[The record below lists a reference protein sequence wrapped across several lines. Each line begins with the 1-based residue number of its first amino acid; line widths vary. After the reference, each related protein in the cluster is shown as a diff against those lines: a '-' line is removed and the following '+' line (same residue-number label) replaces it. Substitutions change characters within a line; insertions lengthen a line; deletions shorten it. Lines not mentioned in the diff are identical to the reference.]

1 MPGWCSYNL
10 WGLPPSGRF
19 QMPLVSIV
27 VPAYNVENYIE
38 TCLRSLLS
46 QTLHDIEVVCV
57 DDASTDGTGRIV
69 QELAKSDSRLYYVRN
84 ERNLNLFAT
93 RHVGAARTTGTYVT
107 FLDADD
113 EFVPET
119 CEKLVEQMSR
129 DEVDVLHFGVH
140 VVAEPWCDKKT
151 VDGIEKTMNPVER
164 RLEGKDLLKTCFLDW
179 AYDYNLNHKLYN
191 GELIRRVLGGLGLT
205 PGISAAEDVVE
216 YFAVALEAKSYRAI
230 SPSEYYVYHVGRGQT
245 GSEGVSPAGFARS
258 STLKRRCCDVL
269 SDYLSKTGALSDTVV
284 SHCLSSVFR
293 HELEHTMNVWQ
304 DEVPLNVRSETLR
317 TALDLWDERDV
328 ARELYRF
335 LRDDAYGVAHGEMDD
350 ESRVR
355 LRERLEVNKAC
366 LEACVPQSQLW
377 KDSGELDAMRR
388 SARTHYG
395 EFLDALL
402 QGGSGIEESAGQIMT
417 ASSRE
422 ERCACLDGAL
432 SHNRPDQVFSAI
444 FSRIFEDGRFEAI
457 STLQG
462 ARSLAVSRTSV
473 HTVGLYYFQLA
484 GGGAEAVTISLAKM
498 FISKGYR
505 VVLLCDVLP
514 PEGTIP
520 AGSSLVLLPDFR
532 TSGPANYLRRA
543 HVLEEALVRHG
554 VDVLVYSQWLSHCLE
569 WDQFV
574 TKALGIAFVVHTHGS
589 FTNLVDQS
597 SEDEFALPVNYR
609 LCDAVVCLDRID
621 AAFWGQFN
629 PRVFT
634 TANQCSITT
643 TDTPRAP
650 LSSHDI
656 IWVGRLSAE
665 EKRPEDAIRIIAKVR
680 SAVPDARLLLVGPGD
695 ESEVRSL
702 QALAESEGVSDAV
715 ELLGPCK
722 DVPELMQKAS
732 VHLMTSPSEGFSL
745 VVAESKTCGVP
756 CVMYKLHIRFSREA
770 RGLINVPQ
778 GNVDAAAEKIAQLL
792 HDDALRKEMG
802 AEARRSAK
810 DLEDFDIV
818 GLWEQILEASVSEH
832 AAPACSDELQREMQ
846 EVLCKAA
853 YAKVLV
859 RNREL
864 HESREKI
871 AKLEQRASR
880 LESELS
886 ALRSSKTYRAGEAVA
901 APIHVLRRIVGESGK

>member
-1 MPGWCSYNL
+1 
-10 WGLPPSGRF
+10 
-19 QMPLVSIV
+19 MPLVSIV
-27 VPAYNVENYIE
+27 VPAYNVEKYIE
-38 TCLRSLLS
+38 ACLRSLLS
-46 QTLHDIEVVCV
+46 QTLRDIEVICV
-57 DDASTDGTGRIV
+57 DDASTDGTARIV
-69 QELAKSDSRLYYVRN
+69 QELAKSDSRLHYFRN

-113 EFVPET
+113 ELVPEA
-119 CEKLVEQMSR
+119 CEKLVDQMTR
-129 DEVDVLHFGVH
+129 AEVDVLHFGVR

-151 VDGIEKTMNPVER
+151 VAGIEKTMNPVER
-164 RLEGKDLLKTCFLDW
+164 RLEGRDILTACFLDW
-179 AYDYNLNHKLYN
+179 AYDYNLNHKLYK
-191 GELIRRVLGGLGLT
+191 GELIRRVLDGLGLT

-216 YFAVALEAKSYRAI
+216 YFAVALEAHTYRAI

-245 GSEGVSPAGFARS
+245 GTEGVSPAGFARS
-258 STLKRRCCDVL
+258 STLKHRCCDVL
-269 SDYLSKTGALSDTVV
+269 SAYLNKIGAMGDAVV

-304 DEVPLNVRSETLR
+304 DEVPLEARHETLG
-317 TALDLWDERDV
+317 TALGLWDERDV

-335 LRDDAYGVAHGEMDD
+335 LRDDAYAVAHGEMDD
-350 ESRVR
+350 ESRAR

-366 LEACVPQSQLW
+366 LEACLPQSQLW

-395 EFLDALL
+395 EFLDTLL
-402 QGGSGIEESAGQIMT
+402 HGGCGIEDSADQIM
-417 ASSRE
+417 AAGSRE
-422 ERCACLDGAL
+422 ERCTRLDTAL
-432 SHNRPDQVFSAI
+432 SRNRPDRVFSAI

-462 ARSLAVSRTSV
+462 ARSLAVSHASVRTI
-473 HTVGLYYFQLA
+473 GLYYFQLA

-498 FISKGYR
+498 FISQGCR

-520 AGSSLVLLPDFR
+520 AGSALVLLPDFR

-554 VDVLVYSQWLSHCLE
+554 VDVLIYSQWLSHCLE

-574 TKALGIAFVVHTHGS
+574 TKALGVAFVVHTHGS

-609 LCDAVVCLDRID
+609 LSDAVVCLDQID

-634 TANQCSITT
+634 TVNQCSITT
-643 TDTPRAP
+643 KDTPQAP
-650 LSSHDI
+650 LSSHTV
-656 IWVGRLSAE
+656 IWVGRLSSS

-680 SAVPDARLLLVGPGD
+680 SAVPDVRLLLVGPGED
-695 ESEVRSL
+695 DEVRSL
-702 QALAESEGVSDAV
+702 RALAESEGVSEAV
-715 ELLGPCK
+715 EFLGPRK
-722 DVPELMQKAS
+722 DVPKLMQRSA
-732 VHLMTSPSEGFSL
+732 VHLMTSPSEGFPL

-756 CVMYKLHIRFSREA
+756 CVMYSLHIRFSREE
-770 RGLINVPQ
+770 RGLVNVPQ

-792 HDDALRKEMG
+792 HNNALRKEMG
-802 AEARRSAK
+802 DEARRSAR
-810 DLEDFDIV
+810 DLEEVAIES
-818 GLWEQILEASVSEH
+818 LWEKILKASVSIH
-832 AAPACSDELQREMQ
+832 PVIACPDGLQQEMQ
-846 EVLCKAA
+846 EVLCRAA
-853 YAKVLV
+853 YEKVLA

-864 HESREKI
+864 RESSEKI
-871 AKLEQRASR
+871 AELQKKTSHLEG
-880 LESELS
+880 ELS
-886 ALRSSKTYRAGEAVA
+886 SLRTSKTYRVGETLA
-901 APIHVLRRIVGESGK
+901 APIRVFRRIVGESDK

>member
-1 MPGWCSYNL
+1 
-10 WGLPPSGRF
+10 
-19 QMPLVSIV
+19 MPLVSIV

-164 RLEGKDLLKTCFLDW
+164 RLEGKDILKTCFLDW

-335 LRDDAYGVAHGEMDD
+335 LRDDAHALSQMNLSSSSAKVTLDRFET
-350 ESRVR
+350 
-355 LRERLEVNKAC
+355 NKAC
-366 LEACVPQSQLW
+366 LEGLLPEAQLW
-377 KDSGELDAMRR
+377 NSGEDSFLAMRESARTYYEELLDAM
-388 SARTHYG
+388 ARNHDSSDDDAAWIMAERDG
-395 EFLDALL
+395 RCSRLDRVL
-402 QGGSGIEESAGQIMT
+402 AGK
-417 ASSRE
+417 
-422 ERCACLDGAL
+422 
-432 SHNRPDQVFSAI
+432 RPDETFAAL
-444 FSRIFEDGRFEAI
+444 FRRIFVDGRFEAI

-462 ARSLAVSRTSV
+462 AESLHVTRSEVK
-473 HTVGLYYFQLA
+473 TVGLYYFRLA
-484 GGGAEAVTISLAKM
+484 GGGAEEVTCSLASM
-498 FISKGYR
+498 FLREGYR
-505 VVLLCDVLP
+505 VVLLCDILP
-514 PEGTIP
+514 PVGSIP
-520 AGSSLVLLPDFR
+520 PGAALVRLPDLG
-532 TSGPANYLRRA
+532 TTNPDNYLRRG
-543 HVLEEALVRHG
+543 HVLEEAMRRHK
-554 VDVLVYSQWLSHCLE
+554 VDLFICSQWQSHCLE

-574 TKALGIAFVVHTHGS
+574 IKALGIAFVVHTHGS
-589 FTNLVDQS
+589 CTHIIAHD
-597 SEDEFALPVNYR
+597 SEDDYALPIAYR
-609 LCDAVVCLDRID
+609 LSDAVVCLDDVDR
-621 AAFWGQFN
+621 AFWSLFN
-629 PRVFT
+629 KRTYT
-634 TANQCSITT
+634 TVNRSSFSTLDITA
-643 TDTPRAP
+643 AP
-650 LSSHDI
+650 LVSHKI
-656 IWVGRLSAE
+656 IWVGRMSWD
-665 EKRPEDAIRIIAKVR
+665 EKRPVDAIEILSRVIP
-680 SAVPDARLLLVGPGD
+680 AVPDARLEMVGPG
-695 ESEVRSL
+695 EPEVLERLRSRAREL
-702 QALAESEGVSDAV
+702 DVEDSVTFLGSRDDVSS
-715 ELLGPCK
+715 
-722 DVPELMQKAS
+722 LMSGAS
-732 VHLMTSPSEGFSL
+732 VHLLTSPSESFSL
-745 VVAESKTCGVP
+745 VVLESKTCGVP
-756 CVMYKLHIRFSREA
+756 CVMYRLPIRFSREGK
-770 RGLINVPQ
+770 GLVNVRQ
-778 GNVDAAAEKIAQLL
+778 GDLDGAADAIVKILT
-792 HDDALRKEMG
+792 DKSLRHHLG
-802 AEARRSAK
+802 LEARASAK
-810 DLEDFDIV
+810 DIESFDV
-818 GLWEQILEASVSEH
+818 HHLWETVFATALSPYHHKESEGGSEVAAS
-832 AAPACSDELQREMQ
+832 QEMQ
-846 EVLCKAA
+846 VSMCATA
-853 YAKVLV
+853 YADVLK
-859 RNREL
+859 RNRERSDQ
-864 HESREKI
+864 ENRMRE
-871 AKLEQRASR
+871 LQERV
-880 LESELS
+880 SELEAELS
-886 ALRSSKTYRAGEAVA
+886 SLRSSRTFRAGEAVA

>member
-1 MPGWCSYNL
+1 
-10 WGLPPSGRF
+10 
-19 QMPLVSIV
+19 MPLVSIV
-27 VPAYNVENYIE
+27 VPAYNVEGYIE

-46 QTLHDIEVVCV
+46 QTLHDIEVICV

-69 QELAKSDSRLYYVRN
+69 QELSKSDSRLHYFRN

-93 RHVGAARTTGTYVT
+93 RHVGVARTTGTYVT

-113 EFVPET
+113 EFEPET

-129 DEVDVLHFGVH
+129 DEVDILHFGVR
-140 VVAEPWCDKKT
+140 VVAEPWCDEKT
-151 VDGIEKTMNPVER
+151 VAGIEKTMNPVER
-164 RLEGKDLLKTCFLDW
+164 RLEGKDILTTCFLDW
-179 AYDYNLNHKLYN
+179 AYDYNLNHKLYK
-191 GELIRRVLGGLGLT
+191 GEQIRRVLGGLGLT

-216 YFAVALEAKSYRAI
+216 YFAVALEAQTYRAI

-245 GSEGVSPAGFARS
+245 GTEGVSPAGFARS
-258 STLKRRCCDVL
+258 SKLKRRCCDLL
-269 SDYLSKTGALSDTVV
+269 SGYLNTRKALGDPVV

-304 DEVPLNVRSETLR
+304 DEVPLGVRDETLE
-317 TALDLWDERDV
+317 TVLDLWDERDV

-335 LRDDAYGVAHGEMDD
+335 LRDDAYGVAHGEMAD
-350 ESRVR
+350 ESRAR
-355 LRERLEVNKAC
+355 LHERLEVNKAC

-377 KDSGELDAMRR
+377 KDSGELDAMRQ

-402 QGGSGIEESAGQIMT
+402 QGGSGIEESASQIM
-417 ASSRE
+417 AAGSRE
-422 ERCACLDGAL
+422 ERCARLDTAL
-432 SHNRPDQVFSAI
+432 SHDRPDRVFSAL

-473 HTVGLYYFQLA
+473 RSVALYYFQLA

-498 FISKGYR
+498 FISQGYR
-505 VVLLCDVLP
+505 VVLLCDVRP

-520 AGSSLVLLPDFR
+520 DGSSLVLLPDFR

-543 HVLEEALVRHG
+543 HVLQEALVRHG

-574 TKALGIAFVVHTHGS
+574 TKALGVAFVVHTHGS

-609 LCDAVVCLDRID
+609 LSDAVVCLDQID

-643 TDTPRAP
+643 TDTLQAP
-650 LSSHDI
+650 LSSHDV

-680 SAVPDARLLLVGPGD
+680 KAVPDARLLLVGPGD
-695 ESEVRSL
+695 ESELRSL
-702 QALAESEGVSDAV
+702 QALAKSEGVSDAV
-715 ELLGPCK
+715 EFLGPRN

-732 VHLMTSPSEGFSL
+732 VHLMTSPSEGFPL

-770 RGLINVPQ
+770 RGLMNVPQ
-778 GNVDAAAEKIAQLL
+778 GNVDAAAKKVAQLL
-792 HDDALRKEMG
+792 HDNALRKELG
-802 AEARRSAK
+802 EEARRSAK
-810 DLEDFDIV
+810 DLEGFDV
-818 GLWEQILEASVSEH
+818 EGLWEQILKASVSEH
-832 AAPACSDELQREMQ
+832 AASACSDGLLREMQ
-846 EVLCKAA
+846 EVLCRAA
-853 YAKVLV
+853 YTKVLA
-859 RNREL
+859 RNKDLRE
-864 HESREKI
+864 SGEKI
-871 AKLEQRASR
+871 AELERRVFQLEQ
-880 LESELS
+880 ELS
-886 ALRSSKTYRAGEAVA
+886 SLRGSKTYRAGEAISTPV
-901 APIHVLRRIVGESGK
+901 HVFRRIVGKSGK